1 MLLRKRTGNDIWR
14 NLYELPLIEADHQLS
29 VDELLLA
36 PELEGLGANVKPVVR
51 PLQIGVK
58 HVLSHQI
65 IHADF
70 YEMIFLLIFK
80 VFRIIYALNKENGNT
95 MLCRGS
101 SISSWKICV
110 KVL

>member
-14 NLYELPLIEADHQLS
+14 NLYELPLIEADHQLF

-70 YEMIFLLIFK
+70 YEMVFPADIQGFSDYIRIEQGEWEHYAVPRLIHQFLEK
-80 VFRIIYALNKENGNT
+80 YA
-95 MLCRGS
+95 
-101 SISSWKICV
+101 
-110 KVL
+110 